1 MQGEVLSRFI
11 GGKDLRCEAD
21 IVEYGY
27 KFHMNDVTAVIG
39 LEQLKYVGKT
49 IEKYRANAAR
59 YDKAF
64 ENLKAIHPL
73 RYKK

>member
-1 MQGEVLSRFI
+1 
-11 GGKDLRCEAD
+11 
-21 IVEYGY
+21 
-27 KFHMNDVTAVIG
+27 MNDMTAVIG

-73 RYKK
+73 RYKNDRSSG